1 MDINDAIKL
10 LEFLKKNDNLKITKV
25 EYYEQTDLYKQKV
38 LKGNA
43 TIKVQYEESDNQW
56 RTNKI
61 TNNSCMIF

>member
-43 TIKVQYEESDNQW
+43 TIKVQYEESDNQ
-56 RTNKI
+56 
-61 TNNSCMIF
+61 